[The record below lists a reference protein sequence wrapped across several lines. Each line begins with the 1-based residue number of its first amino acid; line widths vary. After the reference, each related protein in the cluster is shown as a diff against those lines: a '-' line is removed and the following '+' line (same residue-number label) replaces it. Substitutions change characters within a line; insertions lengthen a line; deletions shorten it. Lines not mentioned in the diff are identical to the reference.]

1 MKWTSLAIVAF
12 CVAHLLPA
20 QALSSAKDTAPL
32 EVTLGYNATYTNGPP
47 GGCGCFWMQGMK
59 AEFSAPIFSRLSI
72 AGELSGAH
80 AVNINSAHEDLS
92 LIAYLLGA
100 RYSLRTRAPIVPFAQ
115 ALIGGVRGFNAIFP
129 GPNGSTNAP
138 DSFAAAL
145 GGGLN
150 MNLSRRFA
158 IRAIQADYLQTHLPN
173 DGNNRQNS
181 LRLSAGIV
189 FRFGL
194 PRSLE

>member
-1 MKWTSLAIVAF
+1 MKWTSLVIVVF
-12 CVAHLLPA
+12 GVAHLLPA
-20 QALSSAKDTAPL
+20 QALPSAKDAAPL
-32 EVTLGYNATYTNGPP
+32 EVTLGYSATRTNAPP
-47 GGCGCFWMQGMK
+47 GDCGCIWLQGAK
-59 AEFSAPIFSRLSI
+59 AEFNAPILSRLSI

-80 AVNINSAHEDLS
+80 VANINSVHEDLS
-92 LIAYLLGA
+92 LITYLLGA
-100 RYSLRTRAPIVPFAQ
+100 RYSLRTGGMFTPFAQ
-115 ALIGGVRGFNAIFP
+115 ALIGGVRGFDAIFP
-129 GPNGSTNAP
+129 GPDGSTNAP

-150 MNLSRRFA
+150 MNLSHRFA

-173 DGNNRQNS
+173 DGNNRQNN

-189 FRFGL
+189 FRFGP

>member
-1 MKWTSLAIVAF
+1 MKWTSLAIMVF
-12 CVAHLLPA
+12 GVAHLLPA
-20 QALSSAKDTAPL
+20 QTPPSAKDAAPL
-32 EVTLGYNATYTNGPP
+32 EVTLSYSAMRTNAPP
-47 GGCGCFWMQGMK
+47 GDCGCIWLQGAK
-59 AEFSAPIFSRLSI
+59 AEFNAPILSRLSI

-115 ALIGGVRGFNAIFP
+115 ALIGGVRGFDAIFR

-173 DGNNRQNS
+173 DGNNRQNN
-181 LRLSAGIV
+181 LRLSAGVV